1 MFVSHGQFYVF
12 IASVS
17 IGCVSGI
24 IFSVVV
30 EFSKLFKNRI
40 VLQIGYG
47 LSLILASISFVYFQ
61 YKLSFPSLRFYMIV
75 GVFLGLIVYAK
86 TFNLMLAKALKKL
99 YNIIRKTKLSYLDK
113 KRVKS
118 VGVKDERR

>member
-99 YNIIRKTKLSYLDK
+99 YNIIRKTKSSYLDK

-118 VGVKDERR
+118 VGAKDERR

>member
-99 YNIIRKTKLSYLDK
+99 YNIIRKTKLSYLDN